1 MEAYGTTN
9 RRYALKEG
17 KRLLNNPKI
26 SCRIEYGA
34 GFTLEKKSVDAHWIT
49 ERVVKLVQICMGEE
63 VHPLT
68 GQKVFYPTYA
78 LQGLTLLSK
87 FKTFGLTSEAA
98 QDPNSKYVIVVPND
112 DSGGDVEQWAK
123 THRRMDS

>member
-1 MEAYGTTN
+1 
-9 RRYALKEG
+9 
-17 KRLLNNPKI
+17 
-26 SCRIEYGA
+26 
-34 GFTLEKKSVDAHWIT
+34 
-49 ERVVKLVQICMGEE
+49 
-63 VHPLT
+63 
-68 GQKVFYPTYA
+68 
-78 LQGLTLLSK
+78 LSK